1 MINVPDIGKR
11 IKEKRI
17 ELGIT
22 QEELAAKLGY
32 KSKTTIA
39 KIEKGTNDITQS
51 RVVDFANVLNTTPAY
66 LMGWTDSE
74 SELTPTLNKKDEK
87 DIAKRLEQTLDQ
99 LESDQDGLMF
109 SGEPL
114 DDETRELL
122 KASLE
127 NSITIA
133 KINAKQK
140 FTPKKYRK

>member
-66 LMGWTDSE
+66 LMGWTDSD
-74 SELTPTLNKKDEK
+74 SGSTPTLNKKDEK

-122 KASLE
+122 KASLQ